1 MIASTRYGWPR
12 MALGLVVI
20 LLLTI
25 SCHHG
30 RGGHHRPPDISWIGH
45 LGYQVIDTNKF
56 PLRNQ
61 VVVWRNPDSSKEQ
74 FDRWL
79 SDLKDEDTAVKA
91 LAVCA
96 HCDTDVILLYEDT
109 LLLHLQS
116 QTVGSPG

>member
-1 MIASTRYGWPR
+1 MIASTRYAWPR
-12 MALGLVVI
+12 MALSALAI
-20 LLLTI
+20 LLLMM
-25 SCHHG
+25 SCRHG
-30 RGGHHRPPDISWIGH
+30 YHYHRPPNISWIGH
-45 LGYQVIDTNKF
+45 PSYQAIDTNKF
-56 PLRNQ
+56 PLKHQ

-74 FDRWL
+74 FNRWL
-79 SDLKDEDTAVKA
+79 SDLHDEDTAVKA